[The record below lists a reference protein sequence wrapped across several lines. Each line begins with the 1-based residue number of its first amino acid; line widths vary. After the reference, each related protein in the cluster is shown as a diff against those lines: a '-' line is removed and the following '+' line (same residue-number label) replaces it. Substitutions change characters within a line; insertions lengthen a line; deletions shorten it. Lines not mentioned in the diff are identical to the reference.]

1 MHGMPNLKFEQM
13 GFRVDDGERL
23 YRLVIGG
30 RVVRE
35 NLTLDQVIEAIN
47 DQDEVG
53 LVGNDTH
60 GGVRRDAAGNVID
73 YGIVGPPGKPGV
85 AEEAEKCPR

>member
-1 MHGMPNLKFEQM
+1 MHGMPSLKFEQM
-13 GFRVDDGERL
+13 GFRIEDGECL

-47 DQDEVG
+47 RQDEERLG
-53 LVGNDTH
+53 EEH
-60 GGVRRDAAGNVID
+60 GPLSPDEAGQLPLQGSQGDAEARRKARRE
-73 YGIVGPPGKPGV
+73 PGW
-85 AEEAEKCPR
+85 RR